1 MGGAMK
7 FDRRLQRN
15 LGRALVL
22 VAFALILLDSWVQ
35 EASGAGLVLLGLP
48 LEAVGAIVLG
58 VGAWLWL
65 IRSRRPER

>member
-1 MGGAMK
+1 MK

-15 LGRALVL
+15 LGRTLVL
-22 VAFALILLDSWVQ
+22 VAFALILLDSWAQ
-35 EASGAGLVLLGLP
+35 EASGASLVLLGLP